1 MFSSEYIYFR
11 KNGRSFVLKLSLF
24 NCFFHNNNFYFCIT
38 RIVILLN
45 YEEVA
50 YYLYLKLWE
59 KAVIWTI
66 MWIVANVRAFMT
78 ACPRFMTVEDTNEN
92 WWMTWNR
99 RTCRYQRQ
107 FLTFILLPNLA
118 KKFSA
123 DQFREECSRMC
134 LFLQAGNICNSLKN
148 FPRYFSNFSQL
159 MMFISLAVCR
169 VLIRQTMKKDER
181 LKIPGWKKRINMVS
195 LAVLSLANCKFSK
208 NAQNENW
215 PRPSWGGDHG
225 HLLQFPSQI
234 QFSFKF
240 ITILKA
246 F

>member
-1 MFSSEYIYFR
+1 MSGHLWPPARDLWPLKTPMRIGEWHETGGLVAINANFWPLFYFR
-11 KNGRSFVLKLSLF
+11 TWQKSFPPISFGR
-24 NCFFHNNNFYFCIT
+24 N
-38 RIVILLN
+38 
-45 YEEVA
+45 VA
-50 YYLYLKLWE
+50 E
-59 KAVIWTI
+59 C
-66 MWIVANVRAFMT
+66 AF
-78 ACPRFMTVEDTNEN
+78 
-92 WWMTWNR
+92 
-99 RTCRYQRQ
+99 
-107 FLTFILLPNLA
+107 
-118 KKFSA
+118 
-123 DQFREECSRMC
+123 
-134 LFLQAGNICNSLKN
+134 FLQAGNICNSLKN

-169 VLIRQTMKKDER
+169 VLIHKTMKKDER
-181 LKIPGWKKRINMVS
+181 VKIPGWKKRINMVS

-208 NAQNENW
+208 NAQNENC

>member
-1 MFSSEYIYFR
+1 MDNYVDCSQCPGIYDR
-11 KNGRSFVLKLSLF
+11 LPAIYDRWRHQWELVNDMKQADLSLSTPISDL
-24 NCFFHNNNFYFCIT
+24 YF
-38 RIVILLN
+38 
-45 YEEVA
+45 
-50 YYLYLKLWE
+50 
-59 KAVIWTI
+59 
-66 MWIVANVRAFMT
+66 
-78 ACPRFMTVEDTNEN
+78 
-92 WWMTWNR
+92 TW
-99 RTCRYQRQ
+99 
-107 FLTFILLPNLA
+107 NLA

-225 HLLQFPSQI
+225 NLLQFPSQI